1 MAKSYKLE
9 IITPEKVFYSGEVE
23 IVVVR
28 TLSGEEGFLADH
40 VWVCKLLDSGE
51 MRIREPGSNEH
62 RLANIS
68 GGFIDVHGDVLI
80 FSDSAEWVGAEAPSS
95 HALPGEDKA
104 AEPALTN

>member
-1 MAKSYKLE
+1 MAKSFKLE
-9 IITPEKVFYSGEVE
+9 IVTPEMLFYSGEVE

-40 VWVCKLLDSGE
+40 VWICKLLDSGV

-68 GGFIDVHGDVLI
+68 GGFIDVHGDVMI
-80 FSDSAEWVGAEAPSS
+80 FSDSAEWAGTETAVS
-95 HALPGEDKA
+95 HTSPGEDKA
-104 AEPALTN
+104 ADPVPTA